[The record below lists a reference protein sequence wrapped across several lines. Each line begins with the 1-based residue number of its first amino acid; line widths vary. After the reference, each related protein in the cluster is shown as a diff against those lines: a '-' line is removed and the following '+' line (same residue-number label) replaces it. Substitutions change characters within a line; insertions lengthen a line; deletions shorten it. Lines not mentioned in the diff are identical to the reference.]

1 MGLSIC
7 IITKNEQNNIGSC
20 IQSVAPIAN
29 EVILVDTG
37 STDNTVSIA
46 KKLGANTSSFPF
58 AGDLAEA
65 RNFSIEKA
73 HNDWILLIDA
83 DERIAKEDYDVIKSI
98 IETDDVDGYRIIV
111 RNYTYDSSVEG
122 WLPNDNKYPEYA
134 HFPGFFLFNL
144 VRLFRK
150 SSRIR
155 YEGFVHETNEKSLK
169 GKKIIQSSVAIHHLG
184 RIDKGTTARKDQLY
198 LELGYRKIKADPSN
212 PRAYYELAKQCMA
225 FEQWEEAL
233 DLLRQAISYSM
244 NDVDILFQY
253 AVALQKLEKPTESI
267 KIYQRILEISP
278 DHFGSLVNMGVALR
292 DLGRFEESQYF
303 LSAALKLR
311 PFHPLPL
318 LHLGILMS
326 KKGNHHKAISLL
338 YSAFE
343 KNPHNPSPL
352 PHLAECYAQLGK
364 LNEAKEIIGLI
375 KNFPV

>member
-1 MGLSIC
+1 MDISAC
-7 IITKNEQNNIGSC
+7 IITKNEEANIGQC
-20 IQSVAPIAN
+20 IES
-29 EVILVDTG
+29 ILPVVGQVVVVDTG
-37 STDNTVSIA
+37 STDSTTHIA
-46 KKLGANTSSFPF
+46 KRMGADVFQVSFT
-58 AGDLAEA
+58 GDLAEA
-65 RNFSIEKA
+65 RNYSLKKA
-73 HNDWILLIDA
+73 VNDWVLVIDA
-83 DERIAKEDYDVIKSI
+83 DERIGKEDYDVITSL

-134 HFPGFFLFNL
+134 HLPGFFPFNL

-169 GKKIIQSSVAIHHLG
+169 GRKIIQSSVAIHHLG